1 MRHLWLLSATMAA
14 LSTGPMVAQDARGR
28 PPPPP
33 PVDLRPDAGGFGG
46 DSAGDIG
53 GGIFGEPS
61 FEGNFLSED
70 EMPEFDPFA
79 PVDPPRE
86 LQPGELRL
94 DPAPGSTGALRMD
107 PPRESPRIAVTGASG
122 GVLRALDKLSGQVAD
137 LELARGQTVAFGRI
151 EVTLDDC
158 RFPTD
163 NPAGDAFAH
172 VTIRRNGLEAPQF
185 SGWMIASSPALSAL
199 DDPRYDVWVSR
210 CTTS

>member
-1 MRHLWLLSATMAA
+1 MRRNWLLAATIAGLAGGAA
-14 LSTGPMVAQDARGR
+14 AGQDARER

-33 PVDLRPDAGGFGG
+33 PFDLRSDAGGFGG
-46 DSAGDIG
+46 DTGGDLG
-53 GGIFGEPS
+53 GGVFGEPS

-79 PVDPPRE
+79 PVDTPRE

-94 DPAPGSTGALRMD
+94 DPAPGTTGALRMD
-107 PPRESPRIAVTGASG
+107 PPRESPRIAVTAAAG
-122 GVLRALDKLSGQVAD
+122 GVLRALDKLSGQVED
-137 LELARGQTVAFGRI
+137 LELSRGQTVSFGRI

-158 RFPTD
+158 RYPTE
-163 NPAGDAFAH
+163 NPSGDAFAH
-172 VTIRRNGLEAPQF
+172 VTVRRNGMETPQF

>member
-1 MRHLWLLSATMAA
+1 MMRAGL
-14 LSTGPMVAQDARGR
+14 MVAVTLALAGPAAAQDSRNR

-33 PVDLRPDAGGFGG
+33 PADLRPDFGG
-46 DSAGDIG
+46 LGDTG
-53 GGIFGEPS
+53 GDGVFGTPN
-61 FEGNFLSED
+61 FEGTFLSED

-94 DPAPGSTGALRMD
+94 DPAPGSVGALRMD
-107 PPRESPRIAVTGASG
+107 PPRESPRIAVTSAPG
-122 GVLRALDKLSGQVAD
+122 GVLRALDKLSGEVAD
-137 LELARGQTVAFGRI
+137 LDLVRGQTVAFGRI

-158 RFPTD
+158 RYPSE
-163 NPAGDAFAH
+163 NPSGDAFAH
-172 VTIRRNGLEAPQF
+172 VTIRRKGSETPQF
-185 SGWMIASSPALSAL
+185 AGWMIASSPALSAL